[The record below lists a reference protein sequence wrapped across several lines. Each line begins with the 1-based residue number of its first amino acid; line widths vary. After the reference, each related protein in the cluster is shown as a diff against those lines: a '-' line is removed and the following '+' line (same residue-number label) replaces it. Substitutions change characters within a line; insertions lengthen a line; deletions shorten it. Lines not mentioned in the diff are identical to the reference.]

1 MSRRSNETAF
11 SPLWNVLLLCLL
23 YG

>member
-1 MSRRSNETAF
+1 MSRRSNKTAF